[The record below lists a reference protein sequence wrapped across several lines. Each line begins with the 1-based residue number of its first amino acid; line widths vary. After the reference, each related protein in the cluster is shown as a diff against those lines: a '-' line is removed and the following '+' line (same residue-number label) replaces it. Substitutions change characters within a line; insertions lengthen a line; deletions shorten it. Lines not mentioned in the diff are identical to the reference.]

1 MADMASLQA
10 IVHGRVQGVFFRAYV
25 EELAERLN
33 LTGYVRNGAGGVV
46 EVTAEGEKTKLER
59 LVEYLK
65 IGPPAARVI
74 EVNATWGEY
83 SGGFSSFRVRY

>member
-1 MADMASLQA
+1 MADMVSLRA

-25 EELAERLN
+25 QETAERLN
-33 LTGYVRNGAGGVV
+33 LTGYVRNQAGGAV
-46 EVTAEGEKTKLER
+46 EVIAEGEKPELEK

-65 IGPPAARVI
+65 IGPSAAKVAEVI
-74 EVNATWGEY
+74 ASWGEY